1 MRLAT
6 ITPFELLNRVDLA
19 ALVEA
24 VASYQSSPGDKYY
37 QYECKRAKK
46 LIKTL
51 CRLSYDPTLKNYVLV
66 GRIDDPQ
73 DQLHSVKV
81 QLLRKADQWVD
92 VANIVE
98 ASKGLPQLYLQ
109 ECIDSLHDEEY
120 IHEHRY
126 EAIVFC
132 ECDAPSLLLVGDIPF
147 LANIIAQML
156 NPDRDDLW

>member
-1 MRLAT
+1 MQQTT
-6 ITPFELLNRVDLA
+6 ITPFDLLNRVDLT

-24 VASYQSSPGDKYY
+24 VTSYQSSPGDKYY
-37 QYECKRAKK
+37 KYECKRAKE

-51 CRLSYDPTLKNYVLV
+51 CRLSYDPALKNYVLV

-73 DQLHSVKV
+73 DRLNSVKV
-81 QLLRKADQWVD
+81 RLLRKADQWVD
-92 VANIVE
+92 VANMVE

-109 ECIDSLHDEEY
+109 ECIDGLHDEEY

-126 EAIVFC
+126 EAIMSC
-132 ECDAPSLLLVGDIPF
+132 ECDASGLMLVGDIPF
-147 LANIIAQML
+147 LANIIAQMM